1 MAEFYKV
8 IADIDELKYFYD
20 KVLVKP
26 EDGES
31 IMICHSARA
40 KRLTDEERKLL
51 GTNRAEMFHTEVS
64 KKRDNQEYTWI
75 DFLALVSKFEVNKN
89 AYLTK
94 ANAVYPDKSLVN
106 YIYMNPCSEAACA
119 QDTLRQI
126 NVINKDLID
135 SALKGSTA
143 GVKDSIWKLSTISN
157 HIKACHAQN
166 PSRKVWI
173 DFDIDIDADFS
184 QEIYDA
190 VYKPTNEL
198 FGKGFFFLIKTA
210 GGVHAL
216 VKKEKLKFNPDLYTE
231 AVEKQLESIGVKT
244 KEVKKNDNCMVPL
257 PGTYQYG
264 IPVVVL
270 NKEDFS

>member
-20 KVLVKP
+20 NVLVKP

-40 KRLTDEERKLL
+40 KRLSDEERKLL
-51 GTNRAEMFHTEVS
+51 GTNRAEMFHTEIS
-64 KKRDNQEYTWI
+64 KKRIEQEYTWT

-94 ANAVYPDKSLVN
+94 TNAVYPDKALVN

-119 QDTLRQI
+119 QDTLNRI
-126 NVINKDLID
+126 NVINKDLIYSSLRD
-135 SALKGSTA
+135 SAV

-166 PSRKVWI
+166 PSRKIWT
-173 DFDIDIDADFS
+173 DFDIDCLDLNQSGIEIIKETIKDFFS
-184 QEIYDA
+184 EY
-190 VYKPTNEL
+190 
-198 FGKGFFFLIKTA
+198 FLVRTA
-210 GGVHAL
+210 GGVHCL
-216 VKKEKLKFNPDLYTE
+216 IKNLRSNPQLFCK
-231 AVEKQLESIGVKT
+231 AVEIALKDYKVSEI
-244 KEVKKNDNCMVPL
+244 KKNDNCMIPL
-257 PGTYQYG
+257 PGCYQYG
-264 IPVVVL
+264 EVVRII
-270 NKEDFS
+270 K